1 MEKIFETLS
10 VRALNSSR
18 YLHPLS
24 YLGLRLFIDSFS
36 KSRNLSLGYRFIK
49 RKILTRKNW
58 RYYNYPGL
66 KGISS
71 ESGIEY
77 RTFTVGS
84 PTTLLAEA
92 AILKSLSTEPIF
104 EPPACAFSYLWPI
117 SGKGGR
123 NFAYY
128 LEGYNKRNLAIT
140 DLMKTSPNDVVYIFD
155 IEKFYPKVSK
165 TFLLDRL
172 TKRLQKLT
180 DRTNNKNVLDYVEYF
195 LSTSDNGIPIGPDM
209 GHLLGHVALEDV
221 DSELSK
227 KYGGKYLRYVDD
239 IVIVS
244 DKNRIEQVAY
254 DLTRSLEK
262 IELSLNIGKQDTLTA
277 EEWINNVPVIEHQ
290 NDKISFGTLL
300 SYLSIYLNRTPA
312 SYNILCKTF
321 RDQGFALPF
330 SRLRS
335 MSQYKR
341 YLIYLNALF
350 NRRGRGIRWW
360 KKALTMSNIELLE
373 MAKHIR
379 DNMIRELKS
388 VEVDIDS
395 LVGIKRRWHIQKLR
409 FLTNRLLYLLSPKD
423 YGYLVQLIPDVDE
436 LQEIRKI
443 LLAFDSEDI
452 TELLKLPGR
461 VISTFCELWTE
472 TKSDEPRFYIE
483 EISEIESISLATL
496 SLNQVITLPQEIIE
510 KAPSHLKGL
519 LNCCSANYK
528 GGEEIEVLSY
538 LDELR
543 TLLYGYEKEELKEQ
557 LTTRFNYKEGIF
569 LDGLR
574 LGGSEFS
581 D

>member
-1 MEKIFETLS
+1 M
-10 VRALNSSR
+10 
-18 YLHPLS
+18 
-24 YLGLRLFIDSFS
+24 
-36 KSRNLSLGYRFIK
+36 
-49 RKILTRKNW
+49 
-58 RYYNYPGL
+58 
-66 KGISS
+66 
-71 ESGIEY
+71 
-77 RTFTVGS
+77 
-84 PTTLLAEA
+84 
-92 AILKSLSTEPIF
+92 
-104 EPPACAFSYLWPI
+104 
-117 SGKGGR
+117 
-123 NFAYY
+123 
-128 LEGYNKRNLAIT
+128 
-140 DLMKTSPNDVVYIFD
+140 
-155 IEKFYPKVSK
+155 
-165 TFLLDRL
+165 
-172 TKRLQKLT
+172 
-180 DRTNNKNVLDYVEYF
+180 
-195 LSTSDNGIPIGPDM
+195 
-209 GHLLGHVALEDV
+209 
-221 DSELSK
+221 
-227 KYGGKYLRYVDD
+227 
-239 IVIVS
+239 
-244 DKNRIEQVAY
+244 NRIEQVAY